1 MSLLHCR
8 KRALEP
14 ENGGTLCSKVKK
26 IECNSDCC
34 TDEVTAFGGSSVML
48 WGGASSSL
56 EKQGLSSCDTILM
69 QRDVKNR
76 FWNQWQPHMTKV
88 TSKMTVL
95 TPTMQEF
102 IGDQLRIWE

>member
-1 MSLLHCR
+1 MSHLHCR

-48 WGGASSSL
+48 WGG
-56 EKQGLSSCDTILM
+56 I
-69 QRDVKNR
+69 
-76 FWNQWQPHMTKV
+76 
-88 TSKMTVL
+88 
-95 TPTMQEF
+95 
-102 IGDQLRIWE
+102 

>member
-34 TDEVTAFGGSSVML
+34 TDEVTAFGGRSVML
-48 WGGASSSL
+48 WGG
-56 EKQGLSSCDTILM
+56 I
-69 QRDVKNR
+69 
-76 FWNQWQPHMTKV
+76 
-88 TSKMTVL
+88 
-95 TPTMQEF
+95 
-102 IGDQLRIWE
+102 

>member
-48 WGGASSSL
+48 WGG
-56 EKQGLSSCDTILM
+56 EI
-69 QRDVKNR
+69 
-76 FWNQWQPHMTKV
+76 
-88 TSKMTVL
+88 
-95 TPTMQEF
+95 
-102 IGDQLRIWE
+102 

>member
-48 WGGASSSL
+48 WGGKSSSL

-95 TPTMQEF
+95 TPTVQEF

>member
-1 MSLLHCR
+1 MSHLHCR

-48 WGGASSSL
+48 WGGNLAHW
-56 EKQGLSSCDTILM
+56 
-69 QRDVKNR
+69 KNKACHHAT
-76 FWNQWQPHMTKV
+76 Q
-88 TSKMTVL
+88 S
-95 TPTMQEF
+95 
-102 IGDQLRIWE
+102 